1 MRAVIINYS
10 NKVGDFIAK
19 LFLGLVCLWVM
30 FALSFQVYMVY
41 LEFSGKTETTRA
53 IVDWFTIMSA
63 AREKNMQIFQNA
75 LY

>member
-1 MRAVIINYS
+1 MGVL
-10 NKVGDFIAK
+10 K
-19 LFLGLVCLWVM
+19 LITCGGFGIW
-30 FALSFQVYMVY
+30 
-41 LEFSGKTETTRA
+41 A